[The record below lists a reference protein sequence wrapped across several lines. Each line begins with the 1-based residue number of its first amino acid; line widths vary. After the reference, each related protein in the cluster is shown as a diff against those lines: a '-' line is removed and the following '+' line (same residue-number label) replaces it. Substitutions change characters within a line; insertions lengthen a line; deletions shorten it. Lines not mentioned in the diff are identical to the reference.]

1 MATVQHPEP
10 NRWVVHMASRSDPD
24 SEVTVELRMGRTT
37 ADRLAYLE
45 AERLAA
51 TGSGEGCPSEAD
63 VGSAVLNILDS
74 AAAIARVRE
83 RAGESDQQELMD
95 LIDEEVDAVR
105 AGRS

>member
-1 MATVQHPEP
+1 MEL
-10 NRWVVHMASRSDPD
+10 HMSRA
-24 SEVTVELRMGRTT
+24 T
-37 ADRLAYLE
+37 ADRLAHLE

-51 TGSGEGCPSEAD
+51 PDSGEEPPSEED

-74 AAAIARVRE
+74 AATISRVKE

-105 AGRS
+105 AGRSTPMFSSVR